1 MSTEV
6 VVKKSYLQVILL
18 AMGHFFNDF
27 YCNFL
32 PILLPI
38 LIPKLGLSL
47 TLSGA
52 LVMVMSL
59 SANVLQPV
67 FGYFMDKYNFNKI
80 MPLIIPFGAVFIC
93 LTNWASNFIVLAVL
107 IGLSGL
113 AVSTFHPMGAGL
125 VSKVAPDGK
134 ISTCIS
140 IFVAGGSFGFAL
152 APIVLVYF
160 MQMYSL
166 DYLPILIIP
175 AIILGVLMY
184 SSGLSKARFV
194 NEQVAKNMHFNLAQI
209 LQNKPLMLLNI
220 SMGLRAW
227 LFTALVT
234 FLPLWAIEKGCDN
247 TLSGWILTIYLC
259 GSVIGG
265 LIGGALND
273 KIGYKKVILWA
284 LIFTL
289 IPTMYFLF
297 AQQIDILMYIA
308 LFVGGGLVMA
318 ANPGAIVWGQDLLP
332 DNPGMASGMM
342 LGLSFGLGG
351 FGTMLTGSLAESYG
365 LTMALA
371 LTAILVV
378 ISIVLVYLTPEKEDN
393 KFIMLKYKKASN
405 LIYLPFAFIIL

>member
-93 LTNWASNFIVLAVL
+93 LTNWASNFIILAVL

-152 APIVLVYF
+152 APILLVYF

-378 ISIVLVYLTPEKEDN
+378 ISIVLVYLTPEKRRQ
-393 KFIMLKYKKASN
+393 
-405 LIYLPFAFIIL
+405 

>member
-80 MPLIIPFGAVFIC
+80 MPLIIPFGAIFIC

-152 APIVLVYF
+152 APILLVYF

-289 IPTMYFLF
+289 IPTIYFLF

-371 LTAILVV
+371 LTAILLV
-378 ISIVLVYLTPEKEDN
+378 ISIVLVYLTPEKRRQ
-393 KFIMLKYKKASN
+393 
-405 LIYLPFAFIIL
+405 

>member
-152 APIVLVYF
+152 APILLVYF

-175 AIILGVLMY
+175 AIILGILMY

-297 AQQIDILMYIA
+297 TQQIDILMYIA

-371 LTAILVV
+371 LTAILLV
-378 ISIVLVYLTPEKEDN
+378 ISIVLVYLTPEKRRQ
-393 KFIMLKYKKASN
+393 
-405 LIYLPFAFIIL
+405 

>member
-80 MPLIIPFGAVFIC
+80 RPLIIPFGAVFIC

-152 APIVLVYF
+152 APILLVYF

-175 AIILGVLMY
+175 AIILGILMY

-371 LTAILVV
+371 LTAILLV
-378 ISIVLVYLTPEKEDN
+378 ISIVLVYLTPEKRRQ
-393 KFIMLKYKKASN
+393 
-405 LIYLPFAFIIL
+405 

>member
-93 LTNWASNFIVLAVL
+93 LTNWASNFIVLAAL
-107 IGLSGL
+107 IGFSGL

-152 APIVLVYF
+152 APILLVYF

-378 ISIVLVYLTPEKEDN
+378 ISIVLVYLTPEKRRQ
-393 KFIMLKYKKASN
+393 
-405 LIYLPFAFIIL
+405 

>member
-113 AVSTFHPMGAGL
+113 AVSTFHHMGAGL

-152 APIVLVYF
+152 APILLVYF

-371 LTAILVV
+371 LTAILLV
-378 ISIVLVYLTPEKEDN
+378 ISIVLVYLTPEKRRQ
-393 KFIMLKYKKASN
+393 
-405 LIYLPFAFIIL
+405 

>member
-152 APIVLVYF
+152 APILLVYF

-209 LQNKPLMLLNI
+209 LQNKPLMLINI

-378 ISIVLVYLTPEKEDN
+378 ISIVLVYLTPEKRRQ
-393 KFIMLKYKKASN
+393 
-405 LIYLPFAFIIL
+405 

>member
-93 LTNWASNFIVLAVL
+93 LTNWASNFIVLAIL

-152 APIVLVYF
+152 APILLVYF

-175 AIILGVLMY
+175 AIILGILMY

-371 LTAILVV
+371 LTAILLI
-378 ISIVLVYLTPEKEDN
+378 ISIVLVYLTPEKRRQ
-393 KFIMLKYKKASN
+393 
-405 LIYLPFAFIIL
+405 

>member
-93 LTNWASNFIVLAVL
+93 LTNWASNFIILAVL

-152 APIVLVYF
+152 APILLVYF

-289 IPTMYFLF
+289 IPTMYLLF

-371 LTAILVV
+371 LTAILLV
-378 ISIVLVYLTPEKEDN
+378 ISIVLVYLTPEKRRQ
-393 KFIMLKYKKASN
+393 
-405 LIYLPFAFIIL
+405 

>member
-93 LTNWASNFIVLAVL
+93 LTNWASNFIVLAIL

-152 APIVLVYF
+152 APILLVYF
-160 MQMYSL
+160 MQVYSL

-175 AIILGVLMY
+175 AIILGILMY

-371 LTAILVV
+371 LTAILLV
-378 ISIVLVYLTPEKEDN
+378 ISIVLVYLTPEKRRQ
-393 KFIMLKYKKASN
+393 
-405 LIYLPFAFIIL
+405 

>member
-93 LTNWASNFIVLAVL
+93 LTNWASNFIILAVL

-152 APIVLVYF
+152 APILLVYF

-371 LTAILVV
+371 LTAILLVV
-378 ISIVLVYLTPEKEDN
+378 SIVLVYLTPEKRRQ
-393 KFIMLKYKKASN
+393 
-405 LIYLPFAFIIL
+405 

>member
-107 IGLSGL
+107 IGFSGL

-152 APIVLVYF
+152 APILLVYF

-371 LTAILVV
+371 LTAILLV
-378 ISIVLVYLTPEKEDN
+378 ISIVLVYLTPEKRRQ
-393 KFIMLKYKKASN
+393 
-405 LIYLPFAFIIL
+405 

>member
-93 LTNWASNFIVLAVL
+93 LTNWASNFIILAVL

-152 APIVLVYF
+152 APILLVYF

-209 LQNKPLMLLNI
+209 LQNKPLMWLNI

-378 ISIVLVYLTPEKEDN
+378 ISIVLVYLTPEKRRQ
-393 KFIMLKYKKASN
+393 
-405 LIYLPFAFIIL
+405 

>member
-152 APIVLVYF
+152 APILLVYF

-371 LTAILVV
+371 LTAILLI
-378 ISIVLVYLTPEKEDN
+378 ISIVLVYLTPEKRRQ
-393 KFIMLKYKKASN
+393 
-405 LIYLPFAFIIL
+405 

>member
-152 APIVLVYF
+152 APILLVYF

-184 SSGLSKARFV
+184 SSGLSKACFV

-234 FLPLWAIEKGCDN
+234 FLPLWAIEKGCNN

-371 LTAILVV
+371 LTAILLV
-378 ISIVLVYLTPEKEDN
+378 ISIVLVYLTPEKRRQ
-393 KFIMLKYKKASN
+393 
-405 LIYLPFAFIIL
+405 

>member
-152 APIVLVYF
+152 APILLVYF

-365 LTMALA
+365 LTMALLA
-371 LTAILVV
+371 LTAILLV
-378 ISIVLVYLTPEKEDN
+378 ISIVLVYLTPEKRRQ
-393 KFIMLKYKKASN
+393 
-405 LIYLPFAFIIL
+405 

>member
-152 APIVLVYF
+152 APILLVYF
-160 MQMYSL
+160 MQMYNL

-209 LQNKPLMLLNI
+209 LKNKPLMLLNI

-297 AQQIDILMYIA
+297 AQQINILMYIA

-371 LTAILVV
+371 LTAILLV
-378 ISIVLVYLTPEKEDN
+378 ISIVLVYLTPEKRRQ
-393 KFIMLKYKKASN
+393 
-405 LIYLPFAFIIL
+405 

>member
-152 APIVLVYF
+152 APILLVYF
-160 MQMYSL
+160 MQVYSL

-318 ANPGAIVWGQDLLP
+318 ANPGVIVWGQDLLP

-371 LTAILVV
+371 LTAILLV
-378 ISIVLVYLTPEKEDN
+378 ISIVLVYLTPEKRRQ
-393 KFIMLKYKKASN
+393 
-405 LIYLPFAFIIL
+405 

>member
-152 APIVLVYF
+152 APILLVYF

-175 AIILGVLMY
+175 AIILGILMY

-234 FLPLWAIEKGCDN
+234 FLPLWAIEKRCDN

-297 AQQIDILMYIA
+297 AQQINILMYIA

-371 LTAILVV
+371 LTAILLV
-378 ISIVLVYLTPEKEDN
+378 ISIVLVYLTPEKRRQ
-393 KFIMLKYKKASN
+393 
-405 LIYLPFAFIIL
+405 

>member
-152 APIVLVYF
+152 APILLVYF
-160 MQMYSL
+160 MQVYSL

-332 DNPGMASGMM
+332 DNPGMTSGMM

-371 LTAILVV
+371 LTAILLV
-378 ISIVLVYLTPEKEDN
+378 ISIVLVYLTPEKRRQ
-393 KFIMLKYKKASN
+393 
-405 LIYLPFAFIIL
+405 

>member
-371 LTAILVV
+371 LTAILLV
-378 ISIVLVYLTPEKEDN
+378 ISIVLVYLTPEKRRQ
-393 KFIMLKYKKASN
+393 
-405 LIYLPFAFIIL
+405 

>member
-152 APIVLVYF
+152 APILLVYF
-160 MQMYSL
+160 MQVYSL

-184 SSGLSKARFV
+184 SSGLSKACFV

-351 FGTMLTGSLAESYG
+351 FVTMLTGSLAESYG

-371 LTAILVV
+371 LTAILLV
-378 ISIVLVYLTPEKEDN
+378 ISIVLVYLTPEKRRQ
-393 KFIMLKYKKASN
+393 
-405 LIYLPFAFIIL
+405 

>member
-1 MSTEV
+1 
-6 VVKKSYLQVILL
+6 
-18 AMGHFFNDF
+18 MGHFFNDF

-152 APIVLVYF
+152 APILLVYF

-175 AIILGVLMY
+175 AIILGILMY

-371 LTAILVV
+371 LTAILLV
-378 ISIVLVYLTPEKEDN
+378 ISIVLVYLTPEKRRQ
-393 KFIMLKYKKASN
+393 
-405 LIYLPFAFIIL
+405 

>member
-93 LTNWASNFIVLAVL
+93 FTNWASNFIVLAVL

-152 APIVLVYF
+152 APILLVYF

-175 AIILGVLMY
+175 AIILGILMY

-371 LTAILVV
+371 LTAILLV
-378 ISIVLVYLTPEKEDN
+378 ISIVLVYLTPEKRRQ
-393 KFIMLKYKKASN
+393 
-405 LIYLPFAFIIL
+405 

>member
-152 APIVLVYF
+152 APILLVYF

-175 AIILGVLMY
+175 AVILGVLMY

-297 AQQIDILMYIA
+297 AQQINILMYIA

-371 LTAILVV
+371 LTAILLV
-378 ISIVLVYLTPEKEDN
+378 ISIVLVYLTPEKRRQ
-393 KFIMLKYKKASN
+393 
-405 LIYLPFAFIIL
+405 

>member
-152 APIVLVYF
+152 APILLVYF

-297 AQQIDILMYIA
+297 AQQINILMYIA

-371 LTAILVV
+371 LTAILLV
-378 ISIVLVYLTPEKEDN
+378 ISIVLVYLTPEKRRQ
-393 KFIMLKYKKASN
+393 
-405 LIYLPFAFIIL
+405 

>member
-152 APIVLVYF
+152 APILLVYF

-175 AIILGVLMY
+175 AIILGILMY

-289 IPTMYFLF
+289 IPTMYLLF

-378 ISIVLVYLTPEKEDN
+378 ISIVLVYLTPEKRRQ
-393 KFIMLKYKKASN
+393 
-405 LIYLPFAFIIL
+405 

>member
-6 VVKKSYLQVILL
+6 VVKKSYLHVILL

-93 LTNWASNFIVLAVL
+93 LTNWASNFIILAVL

-152 APIVLVYF
+152 APILLVYF

-308 LFVGGGLVMA
+308 SFVGGGLVMA

-371 LTAILVV
+371 LTAILLV
-378 ISIVLVYLTPEKEDN
+378 ISIVLVYLTPEKRRQ
-393 KFIMLKYKKASN
+393 
-405 LIYLPFAFIIL
+405 

>member
-1 MSTEV
+1 MLTEV

-152 APIVLVYF
+152 APILLVYF

-175 AIILGVLMY
+175 AIILGILMY

-297 AQQIDILMYIA
+297 AQQINILMYIA

-371 LTAILVV
+371 LTAILLV
-378 ISIVLVYLTPEKEDN
+378 ISIVLVYLTPEKRRQ
-393 KFIMLKYKKASN
+393 
-405 LIYLPFAFIIL
+405 

>member
-107 IGLSGL
+107 IGFSGL

-152 APIVLVYF
+152 APILLVYF

-175 AIILGVLMY
+175 AIILGILMY

-371 LTAILVV
+371 LTAILLV
-378 ISIVLVYLTPEKEDN
+378 ISIVLVYLTPEKRRQ
-393 KFIMLKYKKASN
+393 
-405 LIYLPFAFIIL
+405 

>member
-234 FLPLWAIEKGCDN
+234 FLPLWAIEKGCNN

-371 LTAILVV
+371 LTAILLV
-378 ISIVLVYLTPEKEDN
+378 ISIVLVYLTPEKRRQ
-393 KFIMLKYKKASN
+393 
-405 LIYLPFAFIIL
+405 

>member
-152 APIVLVYF
+152 APILLVYF

-378 ISIVLVYLTPEKEDN
+378 ISIVLVYLTPEKRRQ
-393 KFIMLKYKKASN
+393 
-405 LIYLPFAFIIL
+405 

>member
-18 AMGHFFNDF
+18 AMGHFFYDF

-93 LTNWASNFIVLAVL
+93 LTNWASNFIILAVL

-152 APIVLVYF
+152 APILLVYF

-175 AIILGVLMY
+175 AIILGILMY

-371 LTAILVV
+371 LTAILLV
-378 ISIVLVYLTPEKEDN
+378 ISIVLVYLTPEKRRQ
-393 KFIMLKYKKASN
+393 
-405 LIYLPFAFIIL
+405 

>member
-93 LTNWASNFIVLAVL
+93 LTNWASNFIILAVL

-152 APIVLVYF
+152 APILLVYF

-227 LFTALVT
+227 LFSALVT

-371 LTAILVV
+371 LTAILLV
-378 ISIVLVYLTPEKEDN
+378 ISIVLVYLTPEKRRQ
-393 KFIMLKYKKASN
+393 
-405 LIYLPFAFIIL
+405 

>member
-107 IGLSGL
+107 IGFSGL

-152 APIVLVYF
+152 APILLVYF

-351 FGTMLTGSLAESYG
+351 FGTMLTGSLAENYG

-371 LTAILVV
+371 LTAILLV
-378 ISIVLVYLTPEKEDN
+378 ISIVLVYLTPEKRRQ
-393 KFIMLKYKKASN
+393 
-405 LIYLPFAFIIL
+405 

>member
-93 LTNWASNFIVLAVL
+93 LTNWASNFIVLAAL

-265 LIGGALND
+265 LIGGVLND

-378 ISIVLVYLTPEKEDN
+378 ISIVLVYLTPEKRRQ
-393 KFIMLKYKKASN
+393 
-405 LIYLPFAFIIL
+405 

>member
-134 ISTCIS
+134 ISTSIS

-152 APIVLVYF
+152 APILLVYF

-371 LTAILVV
+371 LTAILLV
-378 ISIVLVYLTPEKEDN
+378 ISIVLVYLTPEKRRQ
-393 KFIMLKYKKASN
+393 
-405 LIYLPFAFIIL
+405 

>member
-289 IPTMYFLF
+289 IPTMYFLLF

-378 ISIVLVYLTPEKEDN
+378 ISIVLVYLTPEKRRQ
-393 KFIMLKYKKASN
+393 
-405 LIYLPFAFIIL
+405 